1 MKRRSCTSLWIN
13 HMLLSRK
20 DSDSPTKTNAM
31 RVKYR
36 YNAPRNK
43 AEIVLVN
50 DDEDYEEVITVGQ
63 ATELSVN
70 LSNAI
75 AMAFYDFTAST
86 PNTDAP
92 AQQRQ
97 TQND

>member
-1 MKRRSCTSLWIN
+1 
-13 HMLLSRK
+13 
-20 DSDSPTKTNAM
+20 M

-36 YNAPRNK
+36 YNTARNR

-50 DDEDYEEVITVGQ
+50 DDEEYNVGRGDFEEVITVSQ
-63 ATELSVN
+63 ATELSVS

-92 AQQRQ
+92 AQKRK
-97 TQND
+97 

>member
-1 MKRRSCTSLWIN
+1 
-13 HMLLSRK
+13 
-20 DSDSPTKTNAM
+20 M

-36 YNAPRNK
+36 YNAARNR
-43 AEIVLVN
+43 AEIVLA
-50 DDEDYEEVITVGQ
+50 DEDYEDVISVRQ
-63 ATELSVN
+63 ATELSVS

-92 AQQRQ
+92 AKQKQ
-97 TQND
+97 

>member
-1 MKRRSCTSLWIN
+1 
-13 HMLLSRK
+13 
-20 DSDSPTKTNAM
+20 M

-50 DDEDYEEVITVGQ
+50 DDEDYEEVITVAS
-63 ATELSVN
+63 ATELSVS

-86 PNTDAP
+86 PNSGSRARDGTE
-92 AQQRQ
+92 QK
-97 TQND
+97 